1 MAAFA
6 GICSSGVRFRGKES
20 GSLAQYHGLRPV
32 ESKKMASAM
41 VRPSGSIS
49 SPGGFSHSSI
59 FNLVWMLHW
68 VFICLF
74 LGVSDFCVDSGQ

>member
-49 SPGGFSHSSI
+49 SPGGFFS
-59 FNLVWMLHW
+59 FLH
-68 VFICLF
+68 FQSCLDVTLGIYLFVSRGFRF
-74 LGVSDFCVDSGQ
+74 LC